1 MDFSR
6 VLRDVAGAME
16 ASGVRYALIGG
27 FAMALRGVQRATA
40 DLDFILMLEDLEK
53 VDRVLTERGYRR
65 VFRSENVSHYQSED
79 WTWGRIDIL
88 HAFRRPTLGMLERA
102 EAIEFEPGLSLRVV
116 QTEDLIGLKVQA
128 LCNDPERAE
137 SDWLDIRLLIR
148 AAYDAGHPLD
158 WVLLGDYLRL
168 FGMEDKLGVLR
179 GENG

>member
-1 MDFSR
+1 
-6 VLRDVAGAME
+6 ME
-16 ASGVRYALIGG
+16 ASVVRYALIGG

-40 DLDFILMLEDLEK
+40 DLDFILMREDLEK

-88 HAFRRPTLGMLERA
+88 HAFRRPALGMLERA
-102 EAIEFEPGLSLRVV
+102 EAIEFDPALSLRVV

-137 SDWLDIRLLIR
+137 SDWLEILLLVR
-148 AAYDAGHPLD
+148 AARDGGHSLD
-158 WVLLGDYLRL
+158 WALLGDYLRL
-168 FGMEDKLGVLR
+168 FRMEDKLAILR
-179 GENG
+179 EEHGATS